1 MNNTELR
8 SFLREARSRRPELT
22 ILENEPMSRHCSFR
36 IGGACDAMLLPSSIE
51 DIEAVCAL
59 LAECGEK
66 PFLMGNG
73 TNLLVT
79 DAPLHRIVLRMGEE
93 FSRVDPV
100 NGTALRAESGAT
112 LSRLALF
119 AAARGLAGLE
129 FAHGI
134 PGTLGGA
141 VSMNAGAYGGEM
153 KDVVQSVVLYYLP
166 EQRLYELNNEQCRF
180 GYRKSLFQD
189 MGGCVILSAVIR
201 CPTGD
206 GAEIAA
212 KMRELNERR
221 RDKQPLDLPSAGSA
235 FRRPE
240 GYFAAAL
247 IEEAGL
253 KGFSVGG
260 AQVSEKH
267 SGFVVNTGNASSH
280 DVYELMMHIRKTVF
294 EHSGVVL
301 EPEMI
306 ILPPDYKLADHG
318 PAVPLHNVRPNMP
331 AQEETEQEH

>member
-8 SFLREARSRRPELT
+8 SFLREARSRRPELM

-51 DIEAVCAL
+51 DVEAVCAL

-79 DAPLHRIVLRMGEE
+79 DAPLHRIVLRMGED
-93 FSRVDPV
+93 FSRIDPV

-112 LSRLALF
+112 LSRLASF

-153 KDVVQSVVLYYLP
+153 KDVVTSVTYLDKDLSLRETDDAGFSYRRSRFSDTDCIVL
-166 EQRLYELNNEQCRF
+166 
-180 GYRKSLFQD
+180 GAKISLHED
-189 MGGCVILSAVIR
+189 DPDAIR
-201 CPTGD
+201 
-206 GAEIAA
+206 ER
-212 KMRELNERR
+212 MRSLAERR
-221 RDKQPLDLPSAGSA
+221 RSSQPLDMPSAGST
-235 FRRPE
+235 FKRPAG
-240 GYFAAAL
+240 GYAAAL
-247 IEEAGL
+247 IDEAGL
-253 KGFSVGG
+253 KGYTVGG

-267 SGFVVNTGNASSH
+267 AGFVVNRGGACFD
-280 DVYELMMHIRKTVF
+280 DVLRLIEHIQSEVYRV
-294 EHSGVVL
+294 SGIEL
-301 EPEMI
+301 EPEVKI
-306 ILPPDYKLADHG
+306 I
-318 PAVPLHNVRPNMP
+318 R
-331 AQEETEQEH
+331 E

>member
-51 DIEAVCAL
+51 DVEAVCAL

-73 TNLLVT
+73 TNLLVA

-112 LSRLALF
+112 LSRLASF

-153 KDVVQSVVLYYLP
+153 KDVVTSVTYLDKDLSLRETDDAGFSYRRSRFSDTDCIVLGAKISLHEDDP
-166 EQRLYELNNEQCRF
+166 DAIRERMRLL
-180 GYRKSLFQD
+180 
-189 MGGCVILSAVIR
+189 A
-201 CPTGD
+201 
-206 GAEIAA
+206 
-212 KMRELNERR
+212 ERR
-221 RDKQPLDLPSAGSA
+221 RSSQPLDMPSAGST
-235 FRRPE
+235 FKRPAG
-240 GYFAAAL
+240 GYAAAL
-247 IEEAGL
+247 IDEAGL
-253 KGFSVGG
+253 KGYTVGG

-267 SGFVVNTGNASSH
+267 AGFVVNRGGACFD
-280 DVYELMMHIRKTVF
+280 DVLRLIEHIQSEVYRV
-294 EHSGVVL
+294 SGIEL
-301 EPEMI
+301 EPEVKI
-306 ILPPDYKLADHG
+306 I
-318 PAVPLHNVRPNMP
+318 R
-331 AQEETEQEH
+331 E

>member
-51 DIEAVCAL
+51 DVEAVCAL

-79 DAPLHRIVLRMGEE
+79 DAPLHRIVLRMGED
-93 FSRVDPV
+93 FSRIDPV

-119 AAARGLAGLE
+119 AAAHGLAGLE

-153 KDVVQSVVLYYLP
+153 KDVVTSVTYLDKDLFLRETDDAGFSYRRSRFSDTDCIVL
-166 EQRLYELNNEQCRF
+166 
-180 GYRKSLFQD
+180 GAKISLHED
-189 MGGCVILSAVIR
+189 DPDAIR
-201 CPTGD
+201 
-206 GAEIAA
+206 ER
-212 KMRELNERR
+212 MRSLAERR
-221 RDKQPLDLPSAGSA
+221 RSSQPLDMPSAGST
-235 FRRPE
+235 FKRPAG
-240 GYFAAAL
+240 GYAAAL
-247 IEEAGL
+247 IDEAGL
-253 KGFSVGG
+253 KGYTVGG

-267 SGFVVNTGNASSH
+267 AGFVVNRGGACFD
-280 DVYELMMHIRKTVF
+280 DVLRLIEHIQSEVYRV
-294 EHSGVVL
+294 SGIEL
-301 EPEMI
+301 EPEVKI
-306 ILPPDYKLADHG
+306 I
-318 PAVPLHNVRPNMP
+318 R
-331 AQEETEQEH
+331 E

>member
-51 DIEAVCAL
+51 DVEAVCAL

-79 DAPLHRIVLRMGEE
+79 DAPLHRIVLRMGED
-93 FSRVDPV
+93 FSRIDPV

-129 FAHGI
+129 FAHGS

-141 VSMNAGAYGGEM
+141 VSLNAGAYGGEM
-153 KDVVQSVVLYYLP
+153 KDVVTSVTYLDKDLSLRETDDAGFSYRRSRFSDTDCIVLGAKISLHEDDP
-166 EQRLYELNNEQCRF
+166 NAIRERMRLL
-180 GYRKSLFQD
+180 
-189 MGGCVILSAVIR
+189 A
-201 CPTGD
+201 
-206 GAEIAA
+206 
-212 KMRELNERR
+212 ERR
-221 RDKQPLDLPSAGSA
+221 RSSQPLDMPSAGST
-235 FRRPE
+235 FKRPAV
-240 GYFAAAL
+240 GYAAAL
-247 IEEAGL
+247 IDEAGL
-253 KGFSVGG
+253 KGYTVGG

-267 SGFVVNTGNASSH
+267 AGFVVNRGGACFD
-280 DVYELMMHIRKTVF
+280 DVLRLIEHIQSEVYRV
-294 EHSGVVL
+294 SGIEL
-301 EPEMI
+301 EPEVKI
-306 ILPPDYKLADHG
+306 I
-318 PAVPLHNVRPNMP
+318 R
-331 AQEETEQEH
+331 E

>member
-51 DIEAVCAL
+51 DVEAVCAL

-79 DAPLHRIVLRMGEE
+79 DAPLHRIVLRMGED
-93 FSRVDPV
+93 FSRIDPV

-134 PGTLGGA
+134 PGGA

-153 KDVVQSVVLYYLP
+153 KDVVTSVTYLDKDLSLRETDDAGFSYRRSRFSDTDCIVL
-166 EQRLYELNNEQCRF
+166 
-180 GYRKSLFQD
+180 GAKISLHED
-189 MGGCVILSAVIR
+189 DPDAIR
-201 CPTGD
+201 
-206 GAEIAA
+206 ER
-212 KMRELNERR
+212 MRSLAERR
-221 RDKQPLDLPSAGSA
+221 RSSQPLDMPSAGST
-235 FRRPE
+235 FKRPAG
-240 GYFAAAL
+240 GYAAAL
-247 IEEAGL
+247 IDEAGL
-253 KGFSVGG
+253 KGYTVGG

-267 SGFVVNTGNASSH
+267 AGFVVNRGGACFD
-280 DVYELMMHIRKTVF
+280 DVLRLIEHIQSEVYRV
-294 EHSGVVL
+294 SGIEL
-301 EPEMI
+301 EPEVKI
-306 ILPPDYKLADHG
+306 I
-318 PAVPLHNVRPNMP
+318 R
-331 AQEETEQEH
+331 E

>member
-51 DIEAVCAL
+51 DVEAVCAL

-79 DAPLHRIVLRMGEE
+79 DAPLHRIVLRMGED
-93 FSRVDPV
+93 FSRIDPV

-141 VSMNAGAYGGEM
+141 ASMNAGAYGGEM
-153 KDVVQSVVLYYLP
+153 KDVVTSVTYLDKDLSLRETDDAGFSYRHSRFSDTDCIVL
-166 EQRLYELNNEQCRF
+166 
-180 GYRKSLFQD
+180 GAKISLHED
-189 MGGCVILSAVIR
+189 DPDAIR
-201 CPTGD
+201 
-206 GAEIAA
+206 ER
-212 KMRELNERR
+212 MRSLAERR
-221 RDKQPLDLPSAGSA
+221 RSSQPLDMPSAGST
-235 FRRPE
+235 FKRPAG
-240 GYFAAAL
+240 GYAAAL
-247 IEEAGL
+247 IDEAGL
-253 KGFSVGG
+253 KGYTVGG

-267 SGFVVNTGNASSH
+267 AGFVVNRGGACFD
-280 DVYELMMHIRKTVF
+280 DVLRLIEHIQNEVYRV
-294 EHSGVVL
+294 SGIEL
-301 EPEMI
+301 EPEVKI
-306 ILPPDYKLADHG
+306 I
-318 PAVPLHNVRPNMP
+318 R
-331 AQEETEQEH
+331 E

>member
-8 SFLREARSRRPELT
+8 SFLREARFRRPELT

-51 DIEAVCAL
+51 DVEAVCAL

-73 TNLLVT
+73 TNLLVA

-112 LSRLALF
+112 LSRLASF

-153 KDVVQSVVLYYLP
+153 KDVVTSVTYLDKDLSLRETDDAGFSYRRSRFSDTDCIVL
-166 EQRLYELNNEQCRF
+166 
-180 GYRKSLFQD
+180 GAKISLHED
-189 MGGCVILSAVIR
+189 DPDAIR
-201 CPTGD
+201 
-206 GAEIAA
+206 ER
-212 KMRELNERR
+212 MRSLAERR
-221 RDKQPLDLPSAGSA
+221 RSSQPLDMPSAGST
-235 FRRPE
+235 FKRPAG
-240 GYFAAAL
+240 GYAAAL
-247 IEEAGL
+247 IDEAGL
-253 KGFSVGG
+253 KGYTVGG

-267 SGFVVNTGNASSH
+267 AGFVVNRGGACFD
-280 DVYELMMHIRKTVF
+280 DVLRLIEHIQSEVYRV
-294 EHSGVVL
+294 SGIEL
-301 EPEMI
+301 EPEVKI
-306 ILPPDYKLADHG
+306 I
-318 PAVPLHNVRPNMP
+318 R
-331 AQEETEQEH
+331 E

>member
-79 DAPLHRIVLRMGEE
+79 DAPLHRIVLRMGED
-93 FSRVDPV
+93 FSRIDPV

-112 LSRLALF
+112 LSRLASF

-153 KDVVQSVVLYYLP
+153 KDVVTSVTYLDKDLSLRETDDAGFSYRRSRFSDTDCIVL
-166 EQRLYELNNEQCRF
+166 
-180 GYRKSLFQD
+180 GAKISLHED
-189 MGGCVILSAVIR
+189 DPDAIR
-201 CPTGD
+201 
-206 GAEIAA
+206 ER
-212 KMRELNERR
+212 MRSLAERR
-221 RDKQPLDLPSAGSA
+221 RSSQPLDMPSAGST
-235 FRRPE
+235 FKRPAG
-240 GYFAAAL
+240 GYAAAL
-247 IEEAGL
+247 IDEAGL
-253 KGFSVGG
+253 KGYTVGG

-267 SGFVVNTGNASSH
+267 AGFVVNRGGACFD
-280 DVYELMMHIRKTVF
+280 DVLRLIEHIQSEVYRV
-294 EHSGVVL
+294 SGIEL
-301 EPEMI
+301 EPEVKI
-306 ILPPDYKLADHG
+306 I
-318 PAVPLHNVRPNMP
+318 R
-331 AQEETEQEH
+331 E

>member
-51 DIEAVCAL
+51 DVEAVCAL

-79 DAPLHRIVLRMGEE
+79 DAPLHRIVLRMGED
-93 FSRVDPV
+93 FSRIDPV

-112 LSRLALF
+112 LSRLASF

-153 KDVVQSVVLYYLP
+153 KDVVTSVTYLDKDLFLRETDDAGFSYRRSRFSDTDCIVL
-166 EQRLYELNNEQCRF
+166 
-180 GYRKSLFQD
+180 GAKISLHED
-189 MGGCVILSAVIR
+189 DPDAIR
-201 CPTGD
+201 
-206 GAEIAA
+206 ER
-212 KMRELNERR
+212 MRSLAERR
-221 RDKQPLDLPSAGSA
+221 RSSQPLDMPSAGST
-235 FRRPE
+235 FKRPAG
-240 GYFAAAL
+240 GYAAAL
-247 IEEAGL
+247 IDEAGL
-253 KGFSVGG
+253 KGYTVGG

-267 SGFVVNTGNASSH
+267 AGFVINRGGACFD
-280 DVYELMMHIRKTVF
+280 DVLRLIEHIRNEVYRV
-294 EHSGVVL
+294 SGIEL
-301 EPEMI
+301 EPEVKI
-306 ILPPDYKLADHG
+306 I
-318 PAVPLHNVRPNMP
+318 R
-331 AQEETEQEH
+331 E

>member
-8 SFLREARSRRPELT
+8 SFLRDARSRRPELM

-51 DIEAVCAL
+51 DVEAVCAL

-73 TNLLVT
+73 TNLLIT
-79 DAPLHRIVLRMGEE
+79 DAPLHRIVLRMGED
-93 FSRVDPV
+93 FSRIDPV

-112 LSRLALF
+112 LSRLASF

-153 KDVVQSVVLYYLP
+153 KDVVTSVTYLDKDLSLRETDDAGFSYRRSRFSDTDCIVLGAKISLHEDDP
-166 EQRLYELNNEQCRF
+166 NAIRERMRLL
-180 GYRKSLFQD
+180 
-189 MGGCVILSAVIR
+189 A
-201 CPTGD
+201 
-206 GAEIAA
+206 
-212 KMRELNERR
+212 ERR
-221 RDKQPLDLPSAGSA
+221 RSSQPLDMPSAGST
-235 FRRPE
+235 FKRPAG
-240 GYFAAAL
+240 GYAAAL
-247 IEEAGL
+247 IDEAGL
-253 KGFSVGG
+253 KGYAVGG

-267 SGFVVNTGNASSH
+267 AGFVVNRGGATFD
-280 DVYELMMHIRKTVF
+280 DVLRLMDHIRSEVLRT
-294 EHSGVVL
+294 SGVEL
-301 EPEMI
+301 EPEVKI
-306 ILPPDYKLADHG
+306 IRG
-318 PAVPLHNVRPNMP
+318 
-331 AQEETEQEH
+331 

>member
-51 DIEAVCAL
+51 DVEAVCAL

-79 DAPLHRIVLRMGEE
+79 DAPLHRIVLRMGED
-93 FSRVDPV
+93 FSRIDPV

-112 LSRLALF
+112 LSRLASF

-153 KDVVQSVVLYYLP
+153 KDVVTSVTYLDKDLYLRETDDAGFSYRRSRFSDTDCIVL
-166 EQRLYELNNEQCRF
+166 
-180 GYRKSLFQD
+180 GAKISLHED
-189 MGGCVILSAVIR
+189 DPDAIR
-201 CPTGD
+201 
-206 GAEIAA
+206 ER
-212 KMRELNERR
+212 MRSLAERR
-221 RDKQPLDLPSAGSA
+221 RSSQPLDMPSAGST
-235 FRRPE
+235 FKRPAV
-240 GYFAAAL
+240 GYAAAL
-247 IEEAGL
+247 IDEAGL
-253 KGFSVGG
+253 KGYAVGG

-267 SGFVVNTGNASSH
+267 AGFVVNRGVACFD
-280 DVYELMMHIRKTVF
+280 DVLRLIEHIQSEVYRV
-294 EHSGVVL
+294 SGIEL
-301 EPEMI
+301 EPEVKI
-306 ILPPDYKLADHG
+306 I
-318 PAVPLHNVRPNMP
+318 R
-331 AQEETEQEH
+331 E

>member
-51 DIEAVCAL
+51 DVEAVCAL

-112 LSRLALF
+112 LSRLASF

-129 FAHGI
+129 LAHGI

-153 KDVVQSVVLYYLP
+153 KDVVTSVTYLDKDLSLRETDDAGFSYRRSRFSDTDCIVL
-166 EQRLYELNNEQCRF
+166 
-180 GYRKSLFQD
+180 GAKISLHED
-189 MGGCVILSAVIR
+189 DPDAIR
-201 CPTGD
+201 
-206 GAEIAA
+206 ER
-212 KMRELNERR
+212 MRSLAERR
-221 RDKQPLDLPSAGSA
+221 RSSQPLDMPSAGST
-235 FRRPE
+235 FKRPAG
-240 GYFAAAL
+240 GYAAAL
-247 IEEAGL
+247 IDEAGL
-253 KGFSVGG
+253 KGYTVGG

-267 SGFVVNTGNASSH
+267 AGFVVNRGGACFD
-280 DVYELMMHIRKTVF
+280 DVLRLIEHIQNEVYRV
-294 EHSGVVL
+294 SGIEL
-301 EPEMI
+301 EPEVKI
-306 ILPPDYKLADHG
+306 I
-318 PAVPLHNVRPNMP
+318 R
-331 AQEETEQEH
+331 E

>member
-51 DIEAVCAL
+51 DVEAVCAL

-112 LSRLALF
+112 LSRLASF

-141 VSMNAGAYGGEM
+141 VSMNAGAYGGKM
-153 KDVVQSVVLYYLP
+153 KDVVTSVTYLDKDLSLRETDDAGFSYRRSRFSDTDCIVLGAKISLHEDDP
-166 EQRLYELNNEQCRF
+166 DAIRERMRSLAER
-180 GYRKSLFQD
+180 RKS
-189 MGGCVILSAVIR
+189 S
-201 CPTGD
+201 
-206 GAEIAA
+206 
-212 KMRELNERR
+212 
-221 RDKQPLDLPSAGSA
+221 QPLDMPSAGST
-235 FRRPE
+235 FKRPAG
-240 GYFAAAL
+240 GYAAAL
-247 IEEAGL
+247 IDEAGL
-253 KGFSVGG
+253 KGYTVGG

-267 SGFVVNTGNASSH
+267 AGFVVNRGGACFD
-280 DVYELMMHIRKTVF
+280 DVLRLIEHIQSEVYRV
-294 EHSGVVL
+294 SGIEL
-301 EPEMI
+301 EPEVKI
-306 ILPPDYKLADHG
+306 I
-318 PAVPLHNVRPNMP
+318 R
-331 AQEETEQEH
+331 E

>member
-51 DIEAVCAL
+51 DVEAVCAL

-79 DAPLHRIVLRMGEE
+79 DAPLHRIVLRMGED
-93 FSRVDPV
+93 FSRIDPV

-153 KDVVQSVVLYYLP
+153 KDVVTSVTYLDKDLSLRETDDAGFSYRRSRFSDTDCIVLGAKISLHEDDP
-166 EQRLYELNNEQCRF
+166 DAIRERMRLL
-180 GYRKSLFQD
+180 
-189 MGGCVILSAVIR
+189 A
-201 CPTGD
+201 
-206 GAEIAA
+206 
-212 KMRELNERR
+212 ERR
-221 RDKQPLDLPSAGSA
+221 RSSQPLDMPSAGST
-235 FRRPE
+235 FKRPAG
-240 GYFAAAL
+240 GYAAAL
-247 IEEAGL
+247 IDEAGL
-253 KGFSVGG
+253 KGYTVGG

-267 SGFVVNTGNASSH
+267 AGFVVNRGGACFD
-280 DVYELMMHIRKTVF
+280 DVLRLIEHIQSEVYRV
-294 EHSGVVL
+294 SGIEL
-301 EPEMI
+301 EPEVKI
-306 ILPPDYKLADHG
+306 I
-318 PAVPLHNVRPNMP
+318 R
-331 AQEETEQEH
+331 E

>member
-8 SFLREARSRRPELT
+8 SFLREARSRRPELM

-51 DIEAVCAL
+51 DVEAVCAL

-79 DAPLHRIVLRMGEE
+79 DAPLHRIVLRMGED
-93 FSRVDPV
+93 FSRIDPV

-119 AAARGLAGLE
+119 AAAHGLAGLE

-153 KDVVQSVVLYYLP
+153 KDVVTSVTYLDKDLSLRETDDAGFSYRRSRFSDTDCIVLGAKISLHEDDP
-166 EQRLYELNNEQCRF
+166 NAIRERMRLL
-180 GYRKSLFQD
+180 
-189 MGGCVILSAVIR
+189 A
-201 CPTGD
+201 
-206 GAEIAA
+206 
-212 KMRELNERR
+212 ERR
-221 RDKQPLDLPSAGSA
+221 RSSQPLDMPSAGST
-235 FRRPE
+235 FKRPAG
-240 GYFAAAL
+240 GYAAAL
-247 IEEAGL
+247 IDGAGL
-253 KGFSVGG
+253 KGYTVGG

-267 SGFVVNTGNASSH
+267 AGFVVNRGGACFD
-280 DVYELMMHIRKTVF
+280 DVLRLIEHIQNEVYRV
-294 EHSGVVL
+294 SGIEL
-301 EPEMI
+301 EPEVKI
-306 ILPPDYKLADHG
+306 I
-318 PAVPLHNVRPNMP
+318 R
-331 AQEETEQEH
+331 E

>member
-51 DIEAVCAL
+51 DVEAVCAL

-153 KDVVQSVVLYYLP
+153 KDVVTSVTYLDKDLSLRETDDAGFSYRRSRFSDTDCIVLGAKISLHEDDP
-166 EQRLYELNNEQCRF
+166 NAIRERMRLL
-180 GYRKSLFQD
+180 
-189 MGGCVILSAVIR
+189 A
-201 CPTGD
+201 
-206 GAEIAA
+206 
-212 KMRELNERR
+212 ERR
-221 RDKQPLDLPSAGSA
+221 RSSQPLDMPSAGST
-235 FRRPE
+235 FKRPAG
-240 GYFAAAL
+240 GYAAAL
-247 IEEAGL
+247 IDEAGL
-253 KGFSVGG
+253 KGYTVGG

-267 SGFVVNTGNASSH
+267 AGFVVNRGGACFD
-280 DVYELMMHIRKTVF
+280 DVLRLIEHIQSEVYRV
-294 EHSGVVL
+294 SGIEL
-301 EPEMI
+301 EPEVKI
-306 ILPPDYKLADHG
+306 I
-318 PAVPLHNVRPNMP
+318 R
-331 AQEETEQEH
+331 E

>member
-22 ILENEPMSRHCSFR
+22 ILENEPMNRHCSFR
-36 IGGACDAMLLPSSIE
+36 IGGACDAMLLPSSIA
-51 DIEAVCAL
+51 DVEAVCAL

-79 DAPLHRIVLRMGEE
+79 DAPLHRIVLRMGED
-93 FSRVDPV
+93 FSRIDPV

-141 VSMNAGAYGGEM
+141 ASMNAGAYGGEM
-153 KDVVQSVVLYYLP
+153 KDVVTSVTYLDKDLSLRETDDAGFSYRHSRFSDTDCIVL
-166 EQRLYELNNEQCRF
+166 
-180 GYRKSLFQD
+180 GAKISLHED
-189 MGGCVILSAVIR
+189 DPDAIR
-201 CPTGD
+201 
-206 GAEIAA
+206 ER
-212 KMRELNERR
+212 MRSLAERR
-221 RDKQPLDLPSAGSA
+221 RSSQPLDMPSAGST
-235 FRRPE
+235 FKRPAG
-240 GYFAAAL
+240 GYAAAL
-247 IEEAGL
+247 IDGAGL
-253 KGFSVGG
+253 KGYTVGG

-267 SGFVVNTGNASSH
+267 AGFVVNRGGACFD
-280 DVYELMMHIRKTVF
+280 DVLRLIEHIQNEVYRV
-294 EHSGVVL
+294 SGIEL
-301 EPEMI
+301 EPEVKI
-306 ILPPDYKLADHG
+306 I
-318 PAVPLHNVRPNMP
+318 R
-331 AQEETEQEH
+331 E

>member
-51 DIEAVCAL
+51 DVEAVCAL

-153 KDVVQSVVLYYLP
+153 KDVVTSVTYLDKDLSLRETDDAGFSYRRSRFSDTDCIVL
-166 EQRLYELNNEQCRF
+166 
-180 GYRKSLFQD
+180 GAKISLHED
-189 MGGCVILSAVIR
+189 DPDAIR
-201 CPTGD
+201 
-206 GAEIAA
+206 ER
-212 KMRELNERR
+212 MRSLAERR
-221 RDKQPLDLPSAGSA
+221 RSSQPLDMPSAGST
-235 FRRPE
+235 FKRPAV
-240 GYFAAAL
+240 GYAAAL
-247 IEEAGL
+247 IDEAGL
-253 KGFSVGG
+253 KGYTVGG

-267 SGFVVNTGNASSH
+267 AGFVVNRGGACFD
-280 DVYELMMHIRKTVF
+280 DVLRLIEHIQSEVYRV
-294 EHSGVVL
+294 SGIEL
-301 EPEMI
+301 EPEVKI
-306 ILPPDYKLADHG
+306 I
-318 PAVPLHNVRPNMP
+318 R
-331 AQEETEQEH
+331 E

>member
-8 SFLREARSRRPELT
+8 SSLREARSRRPELT

-51 DIEAVCAL
+51 DVEAVCAL

-153 KDVVQSVVLYYLP
+153 KDVVTSVTYLDKDLSLRETDDAGFSYRRSRFSDTDCIVL
-166 EQRLYELNNEQCRF
+166 
-180 GYRKSLFQD
+180 GAKISLHED
-189 MGGCVILSAVIR
+189 DPDAIR
-201 CPTGD
+201 
-206 GAEIAA
+206 ER
-212 KMRELNERR
+212 MRSLAERR
-221 RDKQPLDLPSAGSA
+221 RSSQPLDMPSAGST
-235 FRRPE
+235 FKRPAG
-240 GYFAAAL
+240 GYAAAL
-247 IEEAGL
+247 IDEAGL
-253 KGFSVGG
+253 KGYTVGG

-267 SGFVVNTGNASSH
+267 AGFVVNRGGACFD
-280 DVYELMMHIRKTVF
+280 DVLRLIEHIQSEVYRV
-294 EHSGVVL
+294 SGIEL
-301 EPEMI
+301 EPEVKI
-306 ILPPDYKLADHG
+306 I
-318 PAVPLHNVRPNMP
+318 R
-331 AQEETEQEH
+331 E

>member
-8 SFLREARSRRPELT
+8 SFLREARSRRPELM

-51 DIEAVCAL
+51 DVEAVCAL

-66 PFLMGNG
+66 PLLMGNG

-119 AAARGLAGLE
+119 AAAHGLAGLE

-153 KDVVQSVVLYYLP
+153 KDVVTSVTYLDKDLSLRETDDASFSYRRSRFSDTDCIVL
-166 EQRLYELNNEQCRF
+166 
-180 GYRKSLFQD
+180 GAKISLHED
-189 MGGCVILSAVIR
+189 DPDAIR
-201 CPTGD
+201 ERMHSL
-206 GAEIAA
+206 A
-212 KMRELNERR
+212 ERR
-221 RDKQPLDLPSAGSA
+221 RSSQPLDMPSAGST
-235 FRRPE
+235 FKRPAG
-240 GYFAAAL
+240 GYAAAL
-247 IEEAGL
+247 IDEAGL
-253 KGFSVGG
+253 KGYTVGG

-267 SGFVVNTGNASSH
+267 AGFVVNRGGACFD
-280 DVYELMMHIRKTVF
+280 DVLRLIEHIQSEVYRV
-294 EHSGVVL
+294 SGIEL
-301 EPEMI
+301 EPEVKI
-306 ILPPDYKLADHG
+306 I
-318 PAVPLHNVRPNMP
+318 R
-331 AQEETEQEH
+331 E

>member
-51 DIEAVCAL
+51 DVEAVCAL

-79 DAPLHRIVLRMGEE
+79 DAPLHRIVLRMGED
-93 FSRVDPV
+93 FSRIDPV

-112 LSRLALF
+112 LSRLASF

-153 KDVVQSVVLYYLP
+153 KDVVTSVTYLDKDLSLRETDDAGFSYRRSRFSDTDCIVL
-166 EQRLYELNNEQCRF
+166 
-180 GYRKSLFQD
+180 GAKISLHED
-189 MGGCVILSAVIR
+189 DPDAIR
-201 CPTGD
+201 
-206 GAEIAA
+206 ER
-212 KMRELNERR
+212 MRSLAERR
-221 RDKQPLDLPSAGSA
+221 RSSQPLDMPSAGST
-235 FRRPE
+235 FKRPAG
-240 GYFAAAL
+240 GYAAAL
-247 IEEAGL
+247 IDEAGL
-253 KGFSVGG
+253 KGYTVGG

-267 SGFVVNTGNASSH
+267 AGFVVNRGGACFD
-280 DVYELMMHIRKTVF
+280 DVLRLIEHIQSEVYRV
-294 EHSGVVL
+294 SGIEL
-301 EPEMI
+301 EPEVKI
-306 ILPPDYKLADHG
+306 I
-318 PAVPLHNVRPNMP
+318 R
-331 AQEETEQEH
+331 E